1 MVLSVPLSRLRWAL
15 SGGAALLI
23 DMALV
28 IVLVGVGIAVGG
40 ATTGGD
46 LLTPILGAS
55 VLAFYGWALIGI
67 GVAVGGLAGTRFAAG
82 VVALVVFLTWFLQLL
97 GPLLNLPDGL
107 QNLALTKHLGQTM
120 VGVWDWGGVALC
132 VGIGVIGVVLGAWG
146 FTRRD
151 LRV

>member
-1 MVLSVPLSRLRWAL
+1 M
-15 SGGAALLI
+15 
-23 DMALV
+23 
-28 IVLVGVGIAVGG
+28 GIGVGG

-55 VLAFYGWALIGI
+55 VLAFYGAALIGI

-97 GPLLNLPDGL
+97 GPLLNLPDWL

-120 VGVWDWGGVALC
+120 VGVWDWGGVRCASALASLAWC
-132 VGIGVIGVVLGAWG
+132 WAHGGSSGATCG
-146 FTRRD
+146 SD
-151 LRV
+151 PA

>member
-1 MVLSVPLSRLRWAL
+1 M
-15 SGGAALLI
+15 GG
-23 DMALV
+23 V
-28 IVLVGVGIAVGG
+28 
-40 ATTGGD
+40 
-46 LLTPILGAS
+46 
-55 VLAFYGWALIGI
+55 
-67 GVAVGGLAGTRFAAG
+67 AGTRFAAG